1 MCLMYG
7 REDSSVCVCV
17 RACVCVYNVLL
28 SLLALPLPEV
38 VIPASEVLGKCLVV
52 FGEDLQCGVDEYFLQ
67 GPDRFYFTE
76 VRDAQ

>member
-1 MCLMYG
+1 MG
-7 REDSSVCVCV
+7 ERTVVCVCV

-28 SLLALPLPEV
+28 SLPALPLPEV

-76 VRDAQ
+76 VRGCSIINH

>member
-1 MCLMYG
+1 MCVCLCLC
-7 REDSSVCVCV
+7 VCVCARV
-17 RACVCVYNVLL
+17 HMCNVLL

-38 VIPASEVLGKCLVV
+38 VIPASEVQGKCLVV

-76 VRDAQ
+76 VRGCSIINH